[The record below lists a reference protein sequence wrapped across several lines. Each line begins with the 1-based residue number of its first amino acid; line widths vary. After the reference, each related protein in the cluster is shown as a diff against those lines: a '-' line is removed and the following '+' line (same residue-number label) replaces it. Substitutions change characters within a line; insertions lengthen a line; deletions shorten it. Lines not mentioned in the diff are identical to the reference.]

1 MISKTLLSEALSTFC
16 WEKEQFSLKGRRHK
30 ERLSNLP
37 EALREACGGAENSSL
52 LSTAAREPEENPLP
66 PCWRG
71 TQHASPWQSCKQP
84 AAQQAKTVGK
94 GAKTLL
100 KVREGLLSGGL
111 INQYGAFIAG
121 GYSRLKEANDFSIS
135 SAGFVPYGST
145 VARGTSPSATTPS
158 TLPPAEGMGIQG
170 NGKLPALLRDICL
183 W

>member
-1 MISKTLLSEALSTFC
+1 MISKTSLSEALSAFC

-52 LSTAAREPEENPLP
+52 LSTTAREPEENPLP
-66 PCWRG
+66 PRWRG
-71 TQHASPWQSCKQP
+71 TQHTSPWQSCKQP
-84 AAQQAKTVGK
+84 AAQQAKTVG
-94 GAKTLL
+94 KTLL

-111 INQYGAFIAG
+111 INQYGALIAG
-121 GYSRLKEANDFSIS
+121 GCSRLKEANDFSIW

-145 VARGTSPSATTPS
+145 VARGACPSATTPS
-158 TLPPAEGMGIQG
+158 TLPPAEGMGNQG
-170 NGKLPALLRDICL
+170 NGKLPAFLRDICL